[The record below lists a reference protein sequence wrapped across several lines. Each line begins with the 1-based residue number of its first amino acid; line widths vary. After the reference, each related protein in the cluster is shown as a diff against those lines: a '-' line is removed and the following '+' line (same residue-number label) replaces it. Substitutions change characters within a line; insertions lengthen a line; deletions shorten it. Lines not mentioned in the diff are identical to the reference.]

1 MFYIL
6 MILIALYL
14 VFLALQMY
22 ASLGWVSALLLAL
35 VALLAGGLA
44 VKQLVK

>member
-6 MILIALYL
+6 MILISLYL
-14 VFLALQMY
+14 VILSMQMFT
-22 ASLGWVSALLLAL
+22 SLGWVSALVLAL

-44 VKQLVK
+44 AKQLVK

>member
-14 VFLALQMY
+14 VFLSLQMFV
-22 ASLGWVSALLLAL
+22 SLGWVSALFLAL

-44 VKQLVK
+44 FKQLVR